1 MLVADI
7 VRRVRESAG
16 DIAVLQFT
24 NSTLTDWINDA
35 IRECVIENSL
45 LQARAT
51 TGTVIGQADYNLP
64 TDIFKL
70 HSVTVDGYKL
80 EVLTLEQYQER
91 NASGSGITI
100 PTGASFICYIYAG
113 VLTLFPTPDTVKT
126 LVINYTKHPAAI
138 AYTPPTPGP
147 EGYSPTTPA
156 IPEEY
161 HNRIVSYCLAQ
172 VAMQDDDNE
181 KYQSLMQEFKT
192 GVIDLK
198 RARDQEED
206 LYPFIS
212 VSSRDMGDAWFGD
225 HYIP

>member
-51 TGTVIGQADYNLP
+51 TSTVVSQAEYNLP

-80 EVLTLEQYQER
+80 EVLTLEQWQER
-91 NASGSGITI
+91 NASGSGTVI
-100 PTGASFICYIYAG
+100 PTGAAFNCYIYAG

-126 LVINYTKHPAAI
+126 LVINYTKQPAAI
-138 AYTPPTPGP
+138 TRSAGPPEVWTPT
-147 EGYSPTTPA
+147 SPV

-172 VAMQDDDNE
+172 VAMQDDDYD
-181 KYQSLMQEFKT
+181 KYQALMMEFKT

-198 RARDQEED
+198 RAKDQEED

-212 VSSRDMGDAWFGD
+212 VSSRDMGDAWYGD

>member
-1 MLVADI
+1 MNVADI

-35 IRECVIENSL
+35 VRECVIENSL

-51 TGTVIGQADYNLP
+51 SGTVIGQADYTLP

-80 EVLTLEQYQER
+80 ETLTLEQWQER
-91 NASGSGITI
+91 NASGSGTTI
-100 PTGASFICYIYAG
+100 PTGAPFTCYIYAG
-113 VLTLFPTPDTVKT
+113 VLTIFPTPNVVKT
-126 LVINYTKHPAAI
+126 LVVNYTKQPAAI
-138 AYTPPTPGP
+138 TYSVGPPEVWTPTA
-147 EGYSPTTPA
+147 PA

-172 VAMQDDDNE
+172 VAMQDDDYD
-181 KYQSLMQEFKT
+181 KYQALMAEFKT

-198 RARDQEED
+198 RAKDQEED

-212 VSSRDMGDAWFGD
+212 TSSRDMGDAWFGD